1 MFRDDVSG
9 APNGTPAA
17 LQAAL
22 GAIVF
27 FSTFSIAG
35 TQTALGASILLWI
48 AFVRGGRLAAPR
60 RTPVDFPVLLFVA
73 ACLVAALCS
82 AERIASLKGLKN
94 LLLVSVLYL
103 FAFGVSTRRA
113 ARRLFAALLVSG
125 AASSAFGIAGFLLGR
140 GAGALGRISGTFST
154 AMTFGGV
161 LLMTSS
167 LFIASLVGAR
177 LGARARVAVFA
188 SACASLAALFLSSTR
203 SSWLGAV
210 AALAVVL
217 AVLRRRWLIPFAA
230 GLALFVLLLPAPY
243 RDRVRSIWNPAYRT
257 NVQRIE
263 LLRGGWRIFTEHPIV
278 GVGTHDLAELYRAH
292 MPPGAVH
299 VHGHMHNMFLQ
310 VAVQTG
316 VVGLAAFLYLFAS
329 FFIVVAGNLKLD
341 LPPPERAFA
350 AGSLGAL
357 VGFAVNGLFEWN
369 FGDAEVVTMLYIIVG
384 ANVALAMG
392 ETGGAPAPPAAIS
405 GCGIAKTCD
414 RMFRI

>member
-1 MFRDDVSG
+1 MFRDDGSG
-9 APNGTPAA
+9 APDGTPTA
-17 LQAAL
+17 LLAAL

-60 RTPVDFPVLLFVA
+60 RTPVDFPVLLFIA

-103 FAFGVSTRRA
+103 FAFGVSTRRT
-113 ARRLFAALLVSG
+113 ARRLFATLLVSG
-125 AASSAFGIAGFLLGR
+125 AARSACGIAGFLLGR

-350 AGSLGAL
+350 AGALGAL

-384 ANVALAMG
+384 ANVALAMS
-392 ETGGAPAPPAAIS
+392 ETGGPSVSPRGNKQLRDCADI
-405 GCGIAKTCD
+405 
-414 RMFRI
+414 R

>member
-1 MFRDDVSG
+1 MFRDDGSG
-9 APNGTPAA
+9 APDGTPTA
-17 LQAAL
+17 LLAAL

-48 AFVRGGRLAAPR
+48 AFVRRGRLASRR
-60 RTPVDFPVLLFVA
+60 RTPVDFPVLLFIA

-230 GLALFVLLLPAPY
+230 GLALFVLLLPGPY

-384 ANVALAMG
+384 ANVALAMS
-392 ETGGAPAPPAAIS
+392 EAGGPSVSPRGNKQLRDCADI
-405 GCGIAKTCD
+405 
-414 RMFRI
+414 R